1 MAKFSNE
8 EIAWILADMAIFYAM
23 RGIDFKHRAYELAAD
38 DVAIYPTPLTEVYE
52 KGGIKGLTQIS
63 NVGAKIAA
71 HIAEL
76 LSTGK
81 FREYENFKKEFPIDL
96 RSLLQIEGLGPRK
109 LRDLYI
115 HLNVRTL
122 DDLYDAC
129 SHHKV
134 RNLAGFGVKTEM
146 KILEGLQKLRQQN
159 S

>member
-1 MAKFSNE
+1 MTLHKFSNE
-8 EIAWILADMAIFYAM
+8 EIAWILADMAVFYAM

-38 DVAIYPTPLTEVYE
+38 DVAIYPTPLAEVYE
-52 KGGIKGLTQIS
+52 TDGTKGLTNIS
-63 NVGAKIAA
+63 NVGPKIAA

-76 LSTGK
+76 LTTGK
-81 FREYENFKKEFPIDL
+81 FREYETFKKEFPIDL
-96 RSLLQIEGLGPRK
+96 RALLQIEGLGPRK

-122 DDLYDAC
+122 DDLYNAC
-129 SHHKV
+129 IQHKV

-146 KILEGLQKLRQQN
+146 KILEGLQKFK